1 MRSPNTTNCT
11 MKYSSDPEQFT
22 ITLVNM
28 DGHNVDQDLA
38 VDVDASEEE
47 YTIDKIEDIPIAYV
61 S

>member
-1 MRSPNTTNCT
+1 

-38 VDVDASEEE
+38 VNVDASEEE
-47 YTIDKIEDIPIAYV
+47 YTIDKIKDIPIAYV